1 MDLVDRKL
9 FELSELKTSTKI
21 DTCNIKELQYAED
34 AAIVALSNKALQRM
48 IENQHRNYGRVDIKI
63 N

>member
-1 MDLVDRKL
+1 MDRKL
-9 FELSELKTSTKI
+9 FDLSKLKTRTKT
-21 DTCNIKELQYAED
+21 DTCYTKELQYAED
-34 AAIVALSNKALQRM
+34 AAVDAQSNKALQRM